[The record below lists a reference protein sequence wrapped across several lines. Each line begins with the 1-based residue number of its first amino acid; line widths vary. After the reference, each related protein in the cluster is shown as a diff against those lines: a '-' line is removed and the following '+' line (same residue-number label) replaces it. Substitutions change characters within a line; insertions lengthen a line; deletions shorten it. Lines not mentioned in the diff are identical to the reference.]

1 MTNINKWFLTRLENI
16 FPMKQ
21 SFRTLGHVAYEYT
34 MASSCVSPDL
44 LYWLKHLG
52 LSDRQLAVC
61 LGTNELAVCRLSE
74 EHGDFFTK
82 QIDTAAA
89 SFHAYPNYLYCTYN
103 ADDFPNHE
111 VTVVGAGA
119 YGIGSAVGPF
129 PERRHRGDIEGCD
142 NLWPDDVS
150 PSHHPSWV
158 RKPDSDH
165 ATLLANISDSS
176 AMGTI
181 CLASW
186 RLPPMPGLWTKMI
199 CTRRSGHSLGHFAPW
214 PVDKRISTGAKG
226 ADILSAS
233 QDSRSIY
240 IHDV

>member
-34 MASSCVSPDL
+34 MASSC
-44 LYWLKHLG
+44 
-52 LSDRQLAVC
+52 LAVC
-61 LGTNELAVCRLSE
+61 LGTNEFAVCRLSE

-103 ADDFPNHE
+103 ADDFPDHE

-129 PERRHRGDIEGCD
+129 PERRHRGGIEGCD

-150 PSHHPSWV
+150 PSHHPSWLCYGNYMFSVVASPTNARSVDENDLYAEV
-158 RKPDSDH
+158 RSLFRPFCS
-165 ATLLANISDSS
+165 LA
-176 AMGTI
+176 
-181 CLASW
+181 C
-186 RLPPMPGLWTKMI
+186 
-199 CTRRSGHSLGHFAPW
+199 
-214 PVDKRISTGAKG
+214 
-226 ADILSAS
+226 
-233 QDSRSIY
+233 
-240 IHDV
+240 